1 MSVEFSNVY
10 QEVLLENLD
19 AILKQNLLFQ
29 ARLKLLER
37 EANVRAEMQ
46 AKIDDLTVNIQQLTE
61 QLDSTQ
67 HYKTQAENNDA
78 IVQEKTRIQSALNDT
93 MRELAGVKAD
103 LEARRN
109 EVSSLNGIVS
119 SKDGE
124 IQNLKSSKDGE
135 IQNLKSSKDTE
146 IQNLRLDK
154 DAEIQNLRLDKD
166 AEIQNLKT
174 AKDAEI
180 QNMQSAKDAEIERLK
195 TELSDLQKLV
205 PVVQAAK
212 VVKKTTVKTEE
223 KPVEISATE
232 TNKTRVEVG
241 GTF

>member
-1 MSVEFSNVY
+1 MSVEFSNAY

-19 AILKQNLLFQ
+19 VILKQNFVMQ
-29 ARLKLLER
+29 ARLKLLEK
-37 EANVRAEMQ
+37 EANLRAEMQ

-61 QLDSTQ
+61 QLSSTE

-109 EVSSLNGIVS
+109 EASSLNGIAS
-119 SKDGE
+119 SKDA
-124 IQNLKSSKDGE
+124 E

-146 IQNLRLDK
+146 IH
-154 DAEIQNLRLDKD
+154 NLRLDKD
-166 AEIQNLKT
+166 AEIQNLKSVN
-174 AKDAEI
+174 DAEV
-180 QNMQSAKDAEIERLK
+180 ERLK
-195 TELSDLQKLV
+195 NQLSDLEKLV
-205 PVVQAAK
+205 PVVPTSKIA
-212 VVKKTTVKTEE
+212 KKTTVKTEE
-223 KPVEISATE
+223 NPVEISATE
-232 TNKTRVEVG
+232 TNKLRVQVG

>member
-119 SKDGE
+119 SRE
-124 IQNLKSSKDGE
+124 GE

-146 IQNLRLDK
+146 IQNLKSSK
-154 DAEIQNLRLDKD
+154 DTEIQNLRLDKD

-180 QNMQSAKDAEIERLK
+180 QNMQSAKDAEIQRLK